1 MTRRRGH
8 NPLALF
14 VVLLVLAAV
23 LNAVALIERLAPL
36 LLLAAVGLVVWA
48 LARRGRS
55 LLPRPPKV
63 IDGQAEDS
71 ELERLRAEVIWLRR
85 RLAETTYAA
94 HAAWEQ
100 ASEPGG
106 QDATVVDLRTRLL
119 RDARSGARPL

>member
-14 VVLLVLAAV
+14 VALLVLAAV
-23 LNAVALIERLAPL
+23 LNAVALIERLALPL
-36 LLLAAVGLVVWA
+36 LLAVVGLAVWA
-48 LARRGRS
+48 LAQRRRP
-55 LLPRPPKV
+55 LPPQPPKV
-63 IDGQAEDS
+63 VQGEPEDS

-85 RLAETTYAA
+85 RLAETTDAA

-100 ASEPGG
+100 ASEPD